1 MASNDL
7 VTFAGDGPAE
17 LVDLAQATIFI
28 HADDFPGV
36 HIAAR
41 NLAQDFARVTGSDP
55 RPIVLL
61 KGNADSTD
69 IEKVDNG
76 IIIGSLQRNPLL
88 QSLKGYELAS
98 LDTGRVLG
106 KWESFT
112 TAVLQKPF
120 PWCKRALAIAGSD
133 KRGAIFGIYT
143 LSEQIGVSPWYYW
156 ADVPPKHRAS
166 IHALPV
172 NTYQGEPS
180 VKYRGIF
187 INDEAPALTGWVL
200 ENFGSYGP
208 EFYKKVYE
216 LLLRLKANFMWPAMW
231 PGYPNPGAIFFT
243 DDAENARIADEY
255 GIAVSTSHHEPM
267 QRATSEWFADNPD
280 GSWNWLTNRE
290 KITDFFREGASRAKG
305 LESYFT
311 LGMRGE
317 YDKGMKAD
325 DPAAV
330 VRDVLKTQRGIFK
343 DVYGREDAVP
353 QLLALYKEV
362 QEQYDSGRLEV
373 PDDVTLLFADDNFGT
388 IRRLPT
394 GDEVKRSGG
403 AGIYYHFE
411 YVGVPRSYK
420 WINSNS
426 LGKTWHQLREAHRRK
441 ANRIW
446 VFNVGD
452 IKPIE
457 VPLTFAMKLAWN
469 INSVKPDDFQ
479 TAFYKSTAES
489 YFSDYLLA
497 YDIGANW
504 QAYDRLASLRRHEH
518 IEAST
523 FSLLHYNEA
532 SEIVKRWKNLLTD
545 AEKIYAQCSEAE
557 KPAVFELVLHPAKAS
572 YIFTQL
578 QITLARNQMFA
589 RQRRNTTNSVARRV
603 LKLFDADFDLSEEFH
618 HSLLQ
623 GKWNHIM
630 CQAHMGY
637 GDTWH
642 APSRDMISGLCY
654 VQTRQNSNA
663 IVGQMGV
670 AIEGHE
676 GVRPGR
682 INEESERTHPS
693 RRDLVPGLTLSPMS
707 RYGPAS
713 RWFDIFTRGTQV
725 IHWKASSP
733 HSWITLSQTTGTLN
747 PKSEDPDEDAHVEI
761 SINWDEVP
769 DDFRSEVLVDIRSE
783 EGDFEQVHLPVDGRR
798 LPSSYSD
805 GFVEAEGIISIP
817 APCVQGP
824 LPSGYKVL
832 PEIGR
837 GLEGS
842 VAQLEALDADS
853 MLVQCLQY
861 KTYVFT
867 DLIAAD
873 TNVAVL
879 ALYFNMTLDIDPT
892 NPMSFKFQLDDGQ
905 THTHTLLPSQDQ
917 KGQSGNGLP
926 DGWFHAVQDCVW
938 LRKYTINAATLTP
951 GEHTIRL
958 WLAHSNLVLEK
969 IVIDFGGM
977 KPSYLGPPAS
987 MYID

>member
-133 KRGAIFGIYT
+133 KRGAIFGTYT

-403 AGIYYHFE
+403 AG
-411 YVGVPRSYK
+411 
-420 WINSNS
+420 
-426 LGKTWHQLREAHRRK
+426 GKTWHQLREAHRRK

-892 NPMSFKFQLDDGQ
+892 NPMSFKFQVDDGQ